1 MSLELCNMTFS
12 TLKTLC
18 DRFKFNKLTLT
29 VISKG
34 KYFLVLEKDTNK
46 PILLIS
52 CPKDSSSDPLS
63 LAYLQK
69 AVCDAQEVKK
79 EFGVTPFIATISP
92 SITAVFM
99 PIENMCKP
107 LNLDDLSTILTHY
120 RLTIIPTTQSE
131 FQRLLE
137 TLTKGE
143 ASKERRDIQ
152 SYLVTYLRD
161 YVIKELVD
169 YLEKNKKLFLEPNVL
184 SRLNDEAKRIGY
196 KNGITTDPNAK
207 DSLLLDNLLKMMA
220 YVLVD
225 KIIFYKILE
234 NYYNIN
240 RLVPLYKSGVVR
252 TSREYLA
259 KLNEYFENAIVTT
272 GNFDVIFETGIYD
285 HIQFGDDDEAAKI
298 LDSLIE
304 LVESLDVD
312 QFTRVVGYV
321 YEYLIPPEE
330 RHRLGQFYTPL
341 PIVKLIT
348 KWAIRGPDY
357 KVLDPGT
364 GSGTF
369 LAEAYDRL
377 FFLRTHRE
385 LDVDAGVTPT
395 EAEHEAIL
403 KNLYAVDIN
412 PFAAH
417 LTAMRLSL
425 KAPSSPSKDMNV
437 IVSDFFKI
445 KPGQVVLHKVAGGKK
460 HKDIAFADFD
470 AVIGNPP
477 YTRWN
482 DLSEDERKTVRSEL
496 GEILRE
502 YDLIPQNRKDVPLY
516 VHWIIHAERFLKD
529 HGKLGMI
536 ISNNWLRTD
545 YGKDFGKYL
554 LDHFKIKALIDLPQK
569 VFDAVITTVILLAEK
584 ESDERARNDNRVL
597 IARITAS
604 DEREINEALDC
615 ISKSLDDRYEFNEEK
630 FKNCHGVKYKF
641 VKQSEIPRD
650 EKWTMLLF
658 ESGAYYEL
666 ERLVKEGKLIR
677 LGDWFEPSYG
687 NATYLCLV
695 SWGLIGGMP
704 NYGAKEFFEF
714 DEKRKNEGIPTS
726 KGIVKVPEDCLF
738 PAILD
743 SSEIKTFIFTEEDWE
758 SLRSKGKNVYLFIYH
773 KPIDDK
779 IRKYIEWGE
788 KECRNR
794 SGKLC
799 SEAASAKAREVEKDI
814 FYGWYDLG
822 EVIPGVIMTKYN
834 SQYYPHFS
842 IINMVLAT
850 YDSIVVLIPKINVD
864 LGTYNI
870 KAIDVW
876 KPIYDISVKSKKI
889 KNAIDKILTSI
900 KDVSLSED
908 ELKALVAYLNSTLV
922 WSWLE
927 YKGSGTSGGALKLG
941 VNLVREIPII
951 NIKTLRRED
960 VSELSKLLDEL
971 DEITR
976 LNQNL
981 KSLDL
986 LNLTKSIRQK
996 IDKKIIDILGLHINP
1011 EELWNNTIEM
1021 MNRRLTGAKRS
1032 KIHLGE
1038 DIPIEKAKS
1047 KTRKGGKSTNLED
1060 FI

>member
-29 VISKG
+29 VVSKG
-34 KYFLVLEKDTNK
+34 KYFLVLDKDNNK

-52 CPKDSSSDPLS
+52 CPKDGSSDPLS

-79 EFGVTPFIATISP
+79 EFGATPFIATISP
-92 SITAVFM
+92 SISAVFM

-107 LNLDDLSTILTHY
+107 LTLEDLSTILTHY
-120 RLTIIPTTQSE
+120 RLTIIPTNENE
-131 FQRLLE
+131 FKKLLE
-137 TLTKGE
+137 ALTKGE

-161 YVIKELVD
+161 YVIKELAD
-169 YLEKNKKLFLEPNVL
+169 YLEKNKNLFLEANVL

-196 KNGITTDPNAK
+196 RNGITTDPNAK

-240 RLVPLYKSGVVR
+240 RLMPLYKSGVVR

-259 KLNEYFENAIVTT
+259 RLNEYFENAIVTT

-377 FFLRTHRE
+377 FFLRTGME
-385 LDVDAGVTPT
+385 IDVDAGVTPT
-395 EAEHEAIL
+395 ETEHRAIL
-403 KNLYAVDIN
+403 RNLYAVDIN

-425 KAPSSPSKDMNV
+425 KAPNAPSRDMNV

-445 KPGQVVLHKVAGGKK
+445 KPGQVILQ
-460 HKDIAFADFD
+460 HKDITFADFD

-477 YTRWN
+477 YTSWR
-482 DLSEDERKTVRSEL
+482 DLSEDERDTVKSEL
-496 GEILRE
+496 REVLRE
-502 YDLIPQNRKDVPLY
+502 YNLMPRNKNVPLY
-516 VHWIIHAERFLKD
+516 VHWVIHAERFLKE

-536 ISNNWLRTD
+536 ISNNWLRAD

-554 LDHFKIKALIDLPQK
+554 LDHFKIKALIDVSQK
-569 VFDAVITTVILLAEK
+569 IFDAIITTVILLAEK
-584 ESDERARNDNRVL
+584 ESDEKARNGNRVL
-597 IARITAS
+597 IARIVTNNG
-604 DEREINEALDC
+604 REINEALDC
-615 ISKSLDDRYEFNEEK
+615 ISKSLDDKYEFNEEK
-630 FKNCHGVKYKF
+630 LKNCHGVKYKF
-641 VKQSEIPRD
+641 LKQSEIPTD
-650 EKWTMLLF
+650 EKWTLLLF

-677 LGDWFEPSYG
+677 LGNWFEPSYG
-687 NATYLCLV
+687 NTTYLCLV
-695 SWGLIGGMP
+695 SWGLSGGMP
-704 NYGAKEFFEF
+704 NYGAKVFFEF
-714 DEKRKNEGIPTS
+714 NEKEKTEGKPTS
-726 KGIVKVPEDCLF
+726 KGIIKVPEDCLF

-743 SSEIKTFIFTEEDWE
+743 SNEIKTFIFTREDWE
-758 SLRSKGKNVYLFIYH
+758 ALRSKGKNAYLFVCH

-779 IRKYIEWGE
+779 IKNYIEWGE
-788 KECRNR
+788 NECKNERGNI
-794 SGKLC
+794 C
-799 SEAASAKAREVEKDI
+799 SESSSAKARENEKSV

-822 EVIPGVIMTKYN
+822 GIIPGIFMAKRN
-834 SQYYPHFS
+834 SQYYPQFS
-842 IINMVLAT
+842 IIETTFAT
-850 YDSIVVLIPKINVD
+850 YNEIVMLIPKININFY
-864 LGTYNI
+864 TYNI
-870 KAIDVW
+870 RANDLW
-876 KPIYDISVKSKKI
+876 KMMYDYSLRGKKVRDNNVIKKI
-889 KNAIDKILTSI
+889 FANVEDTSEY
-900 KDVSLSED
+900 LSAE
-908 ELKALVAYLNSTLV
+908 ELKALAAYLNSTLV

-927 YKGSGTSGGALKLG
+927 YKGGGTSGGALQIEL
-941 VNLVREIPII
+941 NLAREIPII
-951 NIKTLRRED
+951 NVKTLRRED
-960 VSELSKLLDEL
+960 VSELSNLLDEL
-971 DEITR
+971 DKITR
-976 LNQNL
+976 SNQNL
-981 KSLDL
+981 KALDL

-996 IDKKIIDILGLHINP
+996 IDKKIIDILGLNIDV

-1021 MNRRLTGAKRS
+1021 MNRRLAGTKRS

-1038 DIPIEKAKS
+1038 DIPVEEAKS
-1047 KTRKGGKSTNLED
+1047 KKRRSRKSTSLED